1 VQWTEEAESYFEKV
15 PPFVRP
21 MAKRGVETYARS
33 KGIGVVTPELIRLAK
48 EKSMGKKKKN
58 DEGSEKKPGNWGDMN
73 RSTSRLHPEIS
84 IFFAKEG
91 VDPLRYA
98 FEKKT
103 AVHAGAGGTYLEKEQ
118 VMETWAE
125 CSAKVDHSKR
135 RTVYIHTPF
144 CRSHCRFCGFYMYKL
159 EKDSSRIYSHGLLH
173 EISLASE
180 TAAVQDEPIHAVYFG
195 GGTPTDLE
203 AGDLEKLLEGVHKYL
218 PLSNDCEITIE
229 GRVDNFTDAKIDACL
244 RGGANRFSLGV
255 QTFDTK
261 VRRLMGRRAKREEIL
276 ELLGK
281 LCDRNQASVVID
293 LIYGFPNQTM
303 DIWLEDVRTFIEDTE
318 LDGCDMYQLNVFNG
332 GPLANAIEEGKVP
345 QAADIPTQAE
355 MFSVGRQMAQVARLN
370 RLSLC
375 HWGRSSR
382 ERNRYNSFTRFGAT
396 CIPFGCGAGGRL
408 NGYHFFQEGE
418 LPKYFQQVESGEKPI
433 GTVMKLPEQTPFF
446 SELVGCME
454 EGSVNIR
461 TLEKKYNLDL
471 SGMFKPLLDQWE
483 KTGLVI
489 NHQNGWLDMTE
500 AGEFWT
506 VTMSQAMI
514 DYFVLMTK
522 TLKKMTGESP
532 CI

>member
-21 MAKRGVETYARS
+21 MAKRGVEAYARS

-48 EKSMGKKKKN
+48 EKTMGEKKK
-58 DEGSEKKPGNWGDMN
+58 DTGDKKPGNWGDMN

-84 IFFAKEG
+84 TFFAKEG

-103 AVHAGAGGTYLEKEQ
+103 AVHAGAGGSYLEKDK
-118 VMETWAE
+118 VMETWTD
-125 CSAKVDHSKR
+125 CINRVDRSKR
-135 RTVYIHTPF
+135 RTVYLHTPF

-159 EKDSSRIYSHGLLH
+159 EDDSSRIYSHELLH
-173 EISLASE
+173 ELSLASDM
-180 TAAVQDEPIHAVYFG
+180 AAVQEEPIHAVYFG

-203 AGDLEKLLEGVHKYL
+203 AGDLEKLLVGVRKYL
-218 PLSNDCEITIE
+218 PLANDCEITIE
-229 GRVDNFTDAKIDACL
+229 GRVDNFTDDKIDACL

-276 ELLGK
+276 TLLGK

-293 LIYGFPNQTM
+293 LIYGFPDQTM
-303 DIWLEDVRTFIEDTE
+303 DIWREDVRTFIEDTE
-318 LDGCDMYQLNVFNG
+318 IDGCDMYQLNIFNG
-332 GPLANAIEEGKVP
+332 GPLANAIKGGKLP
-345 QAADIPTQAE
+345 PAAGIATQAE
-355 MFSVGRQMAQVARLN
+355 MFSVGRQMAQDARLN
-370 RLSLC
+370 RLSSC
-375 HWGRSSR
+375 HWGRSGR

-408 NGYHFFQEGE
+408 HGHHFFQTAD
-418 LPKYFQQVESGEKPI
+418 LPDYFKRVEAGEKPI
-433 GTVMKLPEQTPFF
+433 ETVMKLPEMTPFF
-446 SELVGCME
+446 SELVGFME
-454 EGSVNIR
+454 EGAVNVQ
-461 TLEKKYNLDL
+461 TLGSKYNLDL

-483 KTGLVI
+483 KTGLVTR
-489 NHQNGWLDMTE
+489 HENGWLEMTE

-522 TLKKMTGESP
+522 TEE
-532 CI
+532 

>member
-1 VQWTEEAESYFEKV
+1 MQWTEEAESYFEKV

-48 EKSMGKKKKN
+48 EKTMGGKKKK
-58 DEGSEKKPGNWGDMN
+58 DEEGKKKKPGNWGDMN
-73 RSTSRLHPEIS
+73 RSTSRLHSEAS
-84 IFFAKEG
+84 TFFAKEG

-103 AVHAGAGGTYLEKEQ
+103 AVHAGAGGSYLERDK
-118 VMETWAE
+118 VMETWAN
-125 CSAKVDHSKR
+125 CINKVDRSKR
-135 RTVYIHTPF
+135 RTVYLHTPF

-159 EKDSSRIYSHGLLH
+159 EEDSSRIYSHGLLH
-173 EISLASE
+173 EISLAGKMV
-180 TAAVQDEPIHAVYFG
+180 AAQEEPIHAVYFG

-203 AGDLEKLLEGVHKYL
+203 AGDLERLLDGVRKHL
-218 PLSNDCEITIE
+218 PLANDCEITIE

-293 LIYGFPNQTM
+293 LIYGFPDQTM
-303 DIWLEDVRTFIEDTE
+303 DIWQEDVRTFIEDTE
-318 LDGCDMYQLNVFNG
+318 LDGCDMYQLNIFNG
-332 GPLANAIEEGKVP
+332 GPLANAIEKGTVP
-345 QAADIPTQAE
+345 PAAEISTQAE
-355 MFSVGRQMAQVARLN
+355 MFSVGRQMARDARLN

-408 NGYHFFQEGE
+408 HGYHFFQKGE
-418 LPKYFQQVESGEKPI
+418 LSDYLKRVEAGEKPI
-433 GTVMKLPEQTPFF
+433 GTVMKLPEMTPLF
-446 SELVGCME
+446 SELVGYME
-454 EGSVNIR
+454 EGAVNIR
-461 TLEKKYNLDL
+461 TLGEKYSLDL
-471 SGMFKPLLDQWE
+471 LGIFKPLLDQWE
-483 KTGLVI
+483 KTGLVS
-489 NHQNGWLDMTE
+489 NHENGWLEMTE

-514 DYFVLMTK
+514 DYFSLM
-522 TLKKMTGESP
+522 KKQ
-532 CI
+532 